1 MKVRVLPNRDTQVQ
15 APNSVGGA
23 SAVPIEESPE
33 VKSFIYQQIVDFE
46 PFLTP
51 TSLVSVVSK
60 NPENLISKNSR
71 KGVRHQIQISIREN
85 GVSLDEYGTSEN
97 IYEAIL
103 EAKNK
108 LYQKLVSIQDSVISE
123 QDRLAQIHFARAGKM
138 IH

>member
-1 MKVRVLPNRDTQVQ
+1 MDKKQSEV
-15 APNSVGGA
+15 
-23 SAVPIEESPE
+23 VPIEESPE

-60 NPENLISKNSR
+60 NPHEKAGKKKQL
-71 KGVRHQIQISIREN
+71 RHQIQISIKEN
-85 GVSLDEYGTSEN
+85 GVSLMEVGSSEN

-103 EAKNK
+103 DAKNK
-108 LYQKLVSIQDSVISE
+108 LYQKLVLIQDSVISE
-123 QDRLAQIHFARAGKM
+123 QDRVAQIKSIQSGGV

>member
-15 APNSVGGA
+15 APDSAGGA

-60 NPENLISKNSR
+60 NPEPLSKKKRNE
-71 KGVRHQIQISIREN
+71 VRHQIQISIKEN
-85 GVSLDEYGTSEN
+85 GVSIDEFGTSEN

-123 QDRLAQIHFARAGKM
+123 QDRLAQIHFARSEKM